1 MQLGGRDVTHLNNY
15 CSSRGAFES
24 TTCRGAGP
32 RRHGSPYSSIY
43 LWLLSHHVLGGADTA
58 PLVPFMQP
66 ACLLTACHFLR
77 DVSVCMCGVRACVR
91 VCMCF
96 PGHLSLEAVT
106 AMLGISK
113 AQHCTLCSSHV
124 AGACVRQ
131 GRDLAPCPGRST
143 HGLTFVF
150 HSSIRRF
157 NDSGSLRFLK
167 AGSSFTVTSGHGRSR
182 LSA

>member
-1 MQLGGRDVTHLNNY
+1 MQLGGQDVTSLNNS
-15 CSSRGAFES
+15 CSSKGASES

-43 LWLLSHHVLGGADTA
+43 LWLLSHHVLGGAGTA

-77 DVSVCMCGVRACVR
+77 DVSVCMCVVCVCKRERGGVGGSA
-91 VCMCF
+91 
-96 PGHLSLEAVT
+96 
-106 AMLGISK
+106 LGINK
-113 AQHCTLCSSHV
+113 AQHCTLCSSPV
-124 AGACVRQ
+124 AGACVHQ

-143 HGLTFVF
+143 HALAFVF
-150 HSSIRRF
+150 HSSVRRF

-167 AGSSFTVTSGHGRSR
+167 AGSSFTITSDHGRNS